1 MMKTNTD
8 FHDDFMGIVG
18 FISSSMSTYELE
30 NRSFRESGE
39 GGWSHVLFSKDFL
52 RSNGWVVFPLWEGD
66 VRRLK
71 KEDGSV
77 IDFLARVC
85 AFSEGRGDRFLNVA
99 MFEKTEWEYSKK
111 FSALTIATRKFNL
124 ADENPGV
131 LFEVSEDN
139 LPYWGG
145 GVIWASNKKFM
156 IYFDGDNVS
165 AIAGLREEVEE
176 LLGVSY
182 AYCKARF
189 VEMNLAHQTASNL
202 IQAYVEFCNE
212 FQ

>member
-1 MMKTNTD
+1 MMKKNTY
-8 FHDDFMGIVG
+8 FLDDFMGVVG
-18 FISSSMSTYELE
+18 FISSSMSTYEVE
-30 NRSFRESGE
+30 NRSFIESGE
-39 GGWSHVLFSKDFL
+39 GEWSQVLFSKNFL

-85 AFSEGRGDRFLNVA
+85 SFSKERGDRFLNVA
-99 MFEKTEWEYSKK
+99 MFEKTEWKYSKN
-111 FSALTIATRKFNL
+111 FSALTMATRKFNL

-131 LFEVSEDN
+131 LFEVSEGN

-145 GVIWASNKKFM
+145 GIIWPSSKKFM

-165 AIAGLREEVEE
+165 AIAGQREDVEG
-176 LLGVSY
+176 LLGASY

-189 VEMNLAHQTASNL
+189 VEMNRAHQTTSNL
-202 IQAYVEFCNE
+202 IQAYVEFCDE